1 MACWGAMATH
11 EDKADST
18 RTPRRLVGSWV
29 KARKNRHSLSTTSD
43 KQTEDLLFDETRRVK
58 PAVDNRHTG
67 RSHVGLG
74 SSTVSLESITVTLGS
89 ITVSLGSI
97 TVTLGS
103 ITVSLGSI
111 TVTLGSVTVSLGSI
125 TVTLGSVT
133 VSLGSI
139 TVSLGSITIRL
150 YDTNKRSFQRPFGHP
165 VNRQADKINTNG
177 RR

>member
-1 MACWGAMATH
+1 MATH

-111 TVTLGSVTVSLGSI
+111 TVTLGSVTVSFRINHSNFRISHGKFRINHSKFRI
-125 TVTLGSVT
+125 NHNK
-133 VSLGSI
+133 
-139 TVSLGSITIRL
+139 TIR
-150 YDTNKRSFQRPFGHP
+150 YQQSIVPTAIRTPSQP
-165 VNRQADKINTNG
+165 AG
-177 RR
+177 R